1 MKTAFINAKIYNTAK
16 KCFEDGTLYIEDGII
31 TAPAAVDETIDC
43 GGAYMIP
50 GLVDVHTHGRI
61 LLRWDYADADAAIA
75 LAKSY
80 AAVGTTS
87 VLGTFGTTTCDEYM
101 YSINGIK
108 AARARQNKE
117 AIGANILGIHF
128 EARYLNPKRGG
139 AHERHLL
146 SGLDS
151 DEIAGYIDSM
161 KKGDESALFHL
172 TCAPEMEN
180 GEDFVKTAVSHGATV
195 GIGHSA
201 ATYDECLSAIEW
213 GARSFTHLYN
223 AMSPFAHREPG
234 CVGAA
239 FDTQA
244 YAELICDGCHV
255 VPAVVRTTFRAKQP
269 DKLVIITDSSKATG
283 MAPGVYGD
291 CDTRNGKVGIWHDG
305 VTINGSII
313 DMFTGM
319 MNFKEFTGITLE
331 EAIPYATINPA
342 KMVGADGLV
351 GSLDAGKYA
360 DFILLGDDMSSQSVY
375 VRGVKQ
381 N

>member
-1 MKTAFINAKIYNTAK
+1 MKTAFINAKIYNTEKRA
-16 KCFEDGTLYIEDGII
+16 FEDGTLYARDGII
-31 TAPAAVDETIDC
+31 VAPCEVDNKVDC

-61 LLRWDYADADAAIA
+61 MLRWDHADADTAIA

-87 VLGTFGTTTCDEYM
+87 VMGTFGTTTCDEYE
-101 YSINGIK
+101 YSIDGIK
-108 AARARQNKE
+108 SARALQKKE
-117 AIGANILGIHF
+117 PLGANILGVHF

-146 SGLDS
+146 AGLDS
-151 DEIAGYIDSM
+151 EEIAGYIG
-161 KKGDESALFHL
+161 KVKNGDESALFHL

-180 GEDFVKTAVSHGATV
+180 GENFVKTAVEHGATV

-201 ATYDECLSAIEW
+201 AAYDECLDAIKW
-213 GARSFTHLYN
+213 GARSFTHLFN
-223 AMSPFAHREPG
+223 AMTPLAHREPG

-239 FDTQA
+239 FDTDA
-244 YAELICDGCHV
+244 YTELICDGFHV
-255 VPAVVRTTFRAKQP
+255 LPPIVRTTYRQKAA
-269 DKLVIITDSSKATG
+269 DKLVIITDSSWATG
-283 MAPGVYGD
+283 MAPGIYGD

-313 DMFTGM
+313 DMFTGL
-319 MNFKEFTGITLE
+319 MNLKDFTGITLE

-342 KMVGADGLV
+342 KMVGADGYV
-351 GSLDAGKYA
+351 GSLEVGKYA
-360 DFILLGDDMSSQSVY
+360 DFIVLGEDYSRESVY

-381 N
+381 